1 MLIVVITKDLN
12 SWGLWERSP
21 AVKKSDSYA
30 KIRGP
35 IEENMKFQADRD
47 ILTDA
52 ISFVVRLV
60 SPRPQLPQLSGVVIE
75 ANGKEVTFSVFD
87 YEVSAK
93 ATISANV
100 EKPGKVLVQA
110 RLLSDIVSKLPSEAV
125 SIDHSESRV
134 QIISGSS
141 KFSLSAM
148 SMSEYPA
155 TPATPAGSGKVEGE
169 LFANAITQVSVA
181 ASKEEVTP
189 VLTAVM
195 ISSNN
200 KELSLIATDRFR
212 VATRNIAWQ
221 GSGSDREILIPARV
235 VGEIAKTFAHEKEI
249 TIGFA
254 DGDKEMVG
262 FSSGTKSVTTSTI
275 KGKYPAVLS
284 LFPSDTP
291 HFAVAST
298 QDLINATKRVGLV
311 VDRDK
316 PLRFKFSSNEVTLE
330 SIGSDVADASEQV
343 ACSLT
348 GDETTV
354 SLKPQYLIDALSGID
369 TEMVSLGFTSNP
381 NNPNKPGPVLIT
393 PVGSSQHYKYLL
405 QPNLL
410 VS

>member
-1 MLIVVITKDLN
+1 
-12 SWGLWERSP
+12 
-21 AVKKSDSYA
+21 
-30 KIRGP
+30 
-35 IEENMKFQADRD
+35 MKFQADRD
-47 ILTDA
+47 ILIDA

-100 EKPGKVLVQA
+100 EKPGKVLIQA
-110 RLLSDIVSKLPSEAV
+110 RLLSDIISKLPSDSV
-125 SIDHSESRV
+125 SIDHLESRV
-134 QIISGSS
+134 QINSGSS

-148 SMSEYPA
+148 SMTEYPA
-155 TPATPAGSGKVEGE
+155 TPNTPAGTGTVAGE
-169 LFANAITQVSVA
+169 LFADAINQVSVA
-181 ASKEEVTP
+181 ASREEVTP

-195 ISSNN
+195 ISANS

-212 VATRNIAWQ
+212 VATRTIAWQ
-221 GSGSDREILIPARV
+221 GPSSEKEILIPVRV

-249 TIGFA
+249 SIGFA
-254 DGDKEMVG
+254 EGDKEIIG
-262 FSSGTKSVTTSTI
+262 FSSGSKSVTTSTI

-291 HFAVAST
+291 HFAVANT
-298 QDLINATKRVGLV
+298 NDLINATKRVGLV

-316 PLRFKFSSNEVTLE
+316 PLRYKFSGSEVTLE
-330 SIGSDVADASEQV
+330 SIGSDIADATEQV
-343 ACSLT
+343 NCSLT
-348 GDETTV
+348 GDENIV

-393 PVGSSQHYKYLL
+393 PVGSSQRYKYLL